1 MPGFSLTLL
10 LLPRTGE
17 TAPSPGSEI
26 ISLLDEK
33 PNTPGWKWCSGLPPP
48 VVSSTSTNPPGGSST
63 SQSKGRILAAPDP
76 INFME
81 AIQRAAQAI
90 IQHEPE
96 LTHLDNV
103 VGDGDAG
110 LTHKSGAEHILRAVQ
125 NGDVSGEDVIG
136 SITRIAQAVGNGMD
150 GTSGALYS
158 IFFSALAQGLY
169 DSTSKSTS
177 LTLAVWSEALQ
188 IAMSKLFSYT
198 RARPPSRTLVDPLS
212 AFVQGLEESGD
223 FKSAVA
229 KAAEAAENTKN
240 LEARAGRATYVERER
255 VKGVMDPGA
264 LGVKV
269 ILEALA
275 S

>member
-1 MPGFSLTLL
+1 
-10 LLPRTGE
+10 
-17 TAPSPGSEI
+17 
-26 ISLLDEK
+26 
-33 PNTPGWKWCSGLPPP
+33 
-48 VVSSTSTNPPGGSST
+48 
-63 SQSKGRILAAPDP
+63 
-76 INFME
+76 ME

>member
-10 LLPRTGE
+10 LLPRSGE
-17 TAPSPGSEI
+17 AAPCTALDI
-26 ISLLDEK
+26 LLLLDEK
-33 PNTPGWKWCSGLPPP
+33 PDTPGWKWSSRLPPP
-48 VVSSTSTNPPGGSST
+48 EVLSAPGTPPVASST
-63 SQSKGRILAAPDP
+63 SQGKGRILAAPDP
-76 INFME
+76 TRFIE

-96 LTHLDNV
+96 LTRLDNI

-110 LTHKSGAEHILRAVQ
+110 LTHKSGAEHILRAVE
-125 NGDVSGEDVIG
+125 NGELSGEDVIG
-136 SITRIAQAVGNGMD
+136 SITHIAQAVGSSMD

-169 DSTSKSTS
+169 DSTSKATS
-177 LTLAVWSEALQ
+177 LTLPVWSEALQ
-188 IAMSKLFSYT
+188 IALSKLFTYT

-212 AFVQGLEESGD
+212 AFVYGLEESSD
-223 FKSAVA
+223 LKSAVTR
-229 KAAEAAENTKN
+229 AAEAAESTKN

-269 ILEALA
+269 ILEALVR
-275 S
+275 

>member
-17 TAPSPGSEI
+17 AAPSPGSEI

-33 PNTPGWKWCSGLPPP
+33 PDTPGWKWCSLLPPP
-48 VVSSTSTNPPGGSST
+48 VVSSTPTNPPGRSST
-63 SQSKGRILAAPDP
+63 SQSKGHILAAPDP
-76 INFME
+76 INFTE